1 MIAPSLLWG
10 SPSHWT
16 ASPTRMAPPATP
28 GPRNR
33 RHSLPVSPQYP
44 AQMGKRGYFVAA
56 PQSLSSISAACPG
69 GLAAERRSLTTSL
82 DGPLRW
88 RHLVLIMALAYAVAV
103 ARPIRAQTSPSSSSP
118 QSPSDQQTAA
128 NPDDETDSIHPK
140 PSLLTPLK
148 PLPQSAPYLPV
159 TRRQRLRWIL
169 TNSIGPSH
177 LIGGVF
183 SAGFGTALDRP
194 REYGP
199 HWGGFGERYGIRL
212 TGIVPGNIMEAEIGT
227 LWGEDP
233 RYFRV
238 PDQALG
244 ARVRNVVMQTFKA
257 RRRDGTYAPA
267 YARFIAEPGNNFLS
281 NLWRADSEAN
291 THDAILRTGEGFA
304 GRMAA
309 NAFAEFWPDVNRR
322 LFHRRD

>member
-1 MIAPSLLWG
+1 
-10 SPSHWT
+10 
-16 ASPTRMAPPATP
+16 
-28 GPRNR
+28 
-33 RHSLPVSPQYP
+33 V
-44 AQMGKRGYFVAA
+44 YFVAA
-56 PQSLSSISAACPG
+56 PQTLSSTSTAPG
-69 GLAAERRSLTTSL
+69 GPAAERRSLTTL
-82 DGPLRW
+82 LAGPLRW
-88 RHLVLIMALAYAVAV
+88 RHLVLIVVLAYAVAV
-103 ARPIRAQTSPSSSSP
+103 ARPIRAQTSSPSSSSQ
-118 QSPSDQQTAA
+118 QSPSDQQTPP
-128 NPDDETDSIHPK
+128 NPDDETDSTERR

-148 PLPQSAPYLPV
+148 PLRQSAPYRPV
-159 TRRQRLRWIL
+159 TKRQRLRWIL
-169 TNSIGPSH
+169 TNSVGPSH
-177 LIGGVF
+177 LIGGVL

-194 REYGP
+194 KEYGP

-238 PDQALG
+238 PDQTLG

-257 RRRDGTYAPA
+257 RGRNGTYAPA

-309 NAFAEFWPDVNRR
+309 NAFAEFWPDAKRK
-322 LFHRRD
+322 LFHGRH